1 MNKTNIRNA
10 AGIAAAVTELTAA
23 FGDGV
28 VTAKLR
34 SLWHEENGGYSCP
47 VLAPKRTRRRDW
59 MMSA

>member
-34 SLWHEENGGYSCP
+34 SLWQNKAGDVRVWPEADVRLIFLTVSY
-47 VLAPKRTRRRDW
+47 
-59 MMSA
+59 